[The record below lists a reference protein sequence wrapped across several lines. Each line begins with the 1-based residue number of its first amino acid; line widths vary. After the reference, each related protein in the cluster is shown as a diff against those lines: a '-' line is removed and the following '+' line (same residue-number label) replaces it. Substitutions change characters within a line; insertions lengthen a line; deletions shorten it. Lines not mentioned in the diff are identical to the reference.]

1 MRKIVFTLL
10 GLLMTVVSFAQV
22 TPSTDEAV
30 HWYTISASQR
40 TTKVIADNNGA
51 LVGEDPTNYARTM
64 WKFVSRTDGS
74 YDIINRASNRYI
86 SPVANYNAAMSTTAD
101 KPSKGWK
108 LTAANTS
115 GYYIISS
122 GNVELNQTQ
131 AGLGW
136 KIYNWSTKQDGQ
148 DKADQ
153 GCQMKFTEFTGTL
166 AEVVLSPSF
175 VSGYQTTGRGS
186 EAMLLKVSFTAEP
199 NTSLSMLYLS
209 LQGTANVSDVKAYL
223 TDKPE
228 FYAQTLQPVATT
240 SAADRISLDLA
251 SAGALTTGKQYY
263 LYVTATVKAEASFSG
278 TVTVKADSMKYS
290 QSGTVKRANLTGTL
304 TGWAKIFDQ
313 QHFLYVPTTHNCQYY
328 RIPAMIVAND
338 NSIITAADMRYG
350 SNGDLG
356 NHKIDVA
363 MRRSTDNGKTWS
375 EQKII
380 AVGDGT
386 SDAAY
391 GFGDPALVKTKSGR
405 ILCLMAAGKASF
417 WSGLKHIYCVS
428 SDDNGKT
435 WSEPRDITSATT
447 YTDEVSGTKGTGLF
461 SLFTS
466 SGKGLTTKDGRTMF
480 LAVCKK
486 ENSNSAVQDFVLYTD
501 DEGETWTLA
510 KAPVYNGGDEA
521 KLVQLSDGSILA
533 SVRQSGNR
541 GFNKG
546 DSKGLRW
553 VGQTQNA
560 SLNGN
565 ACNADILVY
574 NDKML
579 IHSILANTSSRQDL
593 RLYVSLNNGE
603 TWKEVYTIQPASTAY
618 STMVKLSDGSLA
630 IFFEDGSCGNN
641 GYTLNFVTIPATTVE
656 SWGTDTGITVKVADN
671 SGTGPDAYGSYTND
685 NKTWTSGDGNGVGG
699 LTLTN
704 DNSRFDKG
712 NYFSPKVR
720 CFVAWPSKSGATD
733 HITITAPAGKTI
745 TGYAISAA
753 SFKSGDTYELSVT
766 GGKSG
771 KTATVTATTHPGT
784 TPTLSESGLS
794 VSSLT
799 LAVKAVST
807 QQGSYIIFPFFN
819 IQLSGTV
826 TGTSFSDLTKAE
838 LQTWTTNGV
847 GAYFGLSAEDAERF
861 NSKWP
866 ATTTFSPDDY
876 FDIRDSI
883 RQHIIYPE
891 TGYYRMGN
899 VGQPTYY
906 LSYNTALSSIA
917 NDTTSVASV
926 IGWTRNADGTY
937 SLSVEGQYIQT
948 PGQSKQVTLGTNA
961 VKFTPE
967 VLEPGKVCLGVNGG
981 YSYIHSDAQH
991 KIVGWNTI
999 PTASEWTLRK
1009 ADIVNVP
1016 LTLKND
1022 TAYGTV
1028 MLPFCVT
1035 LPEGVK
1041 AYEPVLSAD
1050 KNTVTLMEGPS
1061 YIIENSPFILLAT
1074 GSAAATKLSLPV
1086 SQASLDGN
1094 ASANVLKGTLLP
1106 MTWNKTTMLGMTEKD
1121 GAIGFYPQTLSTL
1134 PANQGYLL
1142 VSDLGDNLK
1151 TGFPIDF
1158 ATLTGIR
1165 SLSATANATATVP
1178 AYNLS
1183 GQRVG
1188 KDYHGVVIVKG
1199 KKMLQR

>member
-10 GLLMTVVSFAQV
+10 GLLMTVVSLAQI

-30 HWYTISASQR
+30 HWYIISASQR
-40 TTKVIADNNGA
+40 TTKVIVDNNGA
-51 LVGEDPTNYARTM
+51 LVGEDPANYARSM

-86 SPVANYNAAMSTTAD
+86 SPTAAYNTAMSTVAD
-101 KPSKGWK
+101 RPSAGW
-108 LTAANTS
+108 TITQANTT

-122 GNVELNQTQ
+122 GTVELNQTQ
-131 AGLGW
+131 AALGW
-136 KIYNWSTKQDGQ
+136 KIYNWSSGQTGQ
-148 DKADQ
+148 DKSDI
-153 GCQMKFTEFTGTL
+153 GCQMKFTEFTGTP

-186 EAMLLKVSFTAEP
+186 EAMLLKASFTAEP
-199 NTSLSMLYLS
+199 NTTLSTLYLS
-209 LQGTANVSDVKAYL
+209 MQGTANASDVKAYL

-228 FYAQTLQPVATT
+228 FYAQTLSPVTSV
-240 SAADRISLDLA
+240 SAADRMTLDLTGA
-251 SAGALTTGKQYY
+251 EALTAGKQYY
-263 LYVTATVKAEASFSG
+263 LYVTAAVKSDAAFSE
-278 TVTVKADSMKYS
+278 TVTVKAESMKYS
-290 QSGTVKRANLTGTL
+290 QSGTVKNANLTGTL

-313 QHFLYVPTTHNCQYY
+313 QRFLYVPTTHNCQYY

-356 NHKIDVA
+356 DHKIDVA

-375 EQKII
+375 DQKII
-380 AVGDGT
+380 ATGDGT
-386 SDAAY
+386 SNAAY

-435 WSEPRDITSATT
+435 WSKPRDITSATT

-603 TWKEVYTIQPASTAY
+603 TWKEVYTIQQASTAY
-618 STMVKLSDGSLA
+618 STMVKLNDGSLA

-671 SGTGPDAYGSYTND
+671 SGVGPDSYGSYTNN

-745 TGYAISAA
+745 TGYAFSAA

-771 KTATVTATTHPGT
+771 KTATVTATTNPGT
-784 TPTLSESGLS
+784 TPTLSETGLS

-807 QQGSYIIFPFFN
+807 QQGSYLIFPFFN
-819 IQLSGTV
+819 IQLSGAV
-826 TGTSFSDLTKAE
+826 TGTTFSDLTKAE

-847 GAYFGLSAEDAERF
+847 GTYFGLSAEDAERF
-861 NSKWP
+861 NSKWA
-866 ATTTFSPDDY
+866 ATTTFSSDDY

-883 RQHIIYPE
+883 RQHLIYPE

-899 VGQPTYY
+899 VGQPTYF

-926 IGWTRNADGTY
+926 IGWTRNTDGTY

-999 PTASEWTLRK
+999 PAASEWTLRK

-1016 LTLKND
+1016 VTLKND

-1028 MLPFCVT
+1028 MLPFCAT

-1041 AYEPVLSAD
+1041 AYKPVLSAD

-1061 YIIENSPFILLAT
+1061 YIIEYSPFILLAT

-1094 ASANVLKGTLLP
+1094 ASATVLKGTLLP
-1106 MTWNKTTMLGMTEKD
+1106 MTWKQTTMLGMTEKD

-1158 ATLTGIR
+1158 AMLTGIR
-1165 SLSATANATATVP
+1165 SLSAAKTETGDVP